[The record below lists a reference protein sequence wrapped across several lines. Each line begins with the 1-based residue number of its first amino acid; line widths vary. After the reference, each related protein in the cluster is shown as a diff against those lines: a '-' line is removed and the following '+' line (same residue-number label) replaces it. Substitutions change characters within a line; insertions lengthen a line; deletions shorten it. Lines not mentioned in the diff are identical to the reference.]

1 MTNHWIDYQNSDVFI
16 NIGLN
21 TAENHPVSM
30 KWIEKAQEENDAKLV
45 CVDPRY
51 TRTAAVSDLY
61 VPMRPGTNIAFLA
74 GLINYVLENKKYNED
89 YIKNFTN
96 ASYLIDPEFDFADG
110 MFSGAQKVNNRVAY
124 DKKSWAYQQ
133 DEEGD
138 ILKDESLE
146 DPNCVFQLMKKHYSR
161 YDINTVCNITGSPE
175 DKYEELCQLYA
186 ETGAPEKAGNIMYA
200 MGITQFTHGSQNVRS
215 IAMLQLLLG
224 NMGIA
229 GGGVNAQ
236 RGQSNVQGACDTG
249 MLFHLIPGYMGVPRA
264 ELHPTLADY
273 LDVETP
279 ETGYWENKPSFFVSL
294 LKAFYGEN
302 ATEDNDFC
310 YDYLPKMDDKDRS
323 HIGIFNEM
331 KEGNIEGLI
340 SWADNPAVS
349 GPSAGDQR
357 QDLGNLDWL
366 VAVDIFETETA
377 SFWKEPGVDSKEIKT
392 EVFLLPAA
400 MHLERA
406 GSITNSG
413 RWIQWRHQSLDP
425 PEDAK
430 SDLWI
435 ADRIFK
441 AVRNLYEEE
450 EGVKPEPIVE
460 MNWDYGEE
468 PDPELVARE
477 LNGYHTEDKKLVAD
491 FTKLASDG
499 STAAG
504 SWIYSGYFADKD
516 DPATMSRL
524 PEAEGI
530 GSHHDWAYAWP
541 LNRRIIYN
549 RAGADAKGKPWNK
562 NTPVI
567 WWENGAWQKN
577 DVPDFNASLPPEET
591 ANAPFIMLPE
601 FQARL
606 FAPGLAGGPFPEHY
620 EPWESPIQNLISG
633 TQFNPAIQ
641 EWYPEQR
648 AKVGSKEYPYVA
660 TSYRVTEHYQT
671 GMLTRNMPWLNEA
684 MPDLFVEISP
694 SLARKLNVESG
705 EQVIVSS
712 PRGEIEAAA
721 CVTPRLKPFAINNND
736 IEMVGIVWHWG
747 YAGMSTG
754 PVANDLSPAIGDP
767 NTTIPEYKAFLCNIQ
782 KKGESK

>member
-413 RWIQWRHQSLDP
+413 RWIQWRHQSLNP

>member
-30 KWIEKAQEENDAKLV
+30 RWIEKAQEENDAKLV

-413 RWIQWRHQSLDP
+413 RWIQWRHQSLNP